1 MVTHQGLASMD
12 TPTRADSSLNQL
24 LEVVPDALVVTD
36 SRGRIAMTN
45 NLADQMFGY
54 AAGELTGQPV
64 EILLPAR
71 LRERHQHHRA
81 QYYQHAQPRQMDQVT
96 SLTGRR
102 KNDSEFPVDISLS
115 ALTIADSR
123 YVLAAVRDVTA
134 RRHMEETLQKHAK
147 DLARSNADLAQFA
160 YVASHDLQEPLR
172 IVSSYAQ
179 LLERRY
185 KGRLD
190 ADANEF
196 IDFMVNA
203 CRRMQNMIN
212 DLLAYARVDSSG
224 KELEEVDLNR
234 ALAHASDNLR
244 ALMNERGVELQTSKL
259 PTIVAEESQMVQL
272 FQNLLANAIKFNE
285 STPPRIRVSCAEDR
299 TEQVCTVADNG
310 IGIDPRFQERIFKPF
325 QRLHASDEYAGT
337 GIGLA
342 LCRRI
347 VERHGGRIWL
357 ESEPGRGTRISFAL
371 PLGRSPSR

>member
-1 MVTHQGLASMD
+1 MLMPERFRSTHKVACAQFFRSPLVRPMGIGL
-12 TPTRADSSLNQL
+12 
-24 LEVVPDALVVTD
+24 
-36 SRGRIAMTN
+36 
-45 NLADQMFGY
+45 
-54 AAGELTGQPV
+54 ELYG
-64 EILLPAR
+64 L
-71 LRERHQHHRA
+71 HQ
-81 QYYQHAQPRQMDQVT
+81 D
-96 SLTGRR
+96 G
-102 KNDSEFPVDISLS
+102 SEFPVDISLS

-285 STPPRIRVSCAEDR
+285 STPPRIRVSCTEDK